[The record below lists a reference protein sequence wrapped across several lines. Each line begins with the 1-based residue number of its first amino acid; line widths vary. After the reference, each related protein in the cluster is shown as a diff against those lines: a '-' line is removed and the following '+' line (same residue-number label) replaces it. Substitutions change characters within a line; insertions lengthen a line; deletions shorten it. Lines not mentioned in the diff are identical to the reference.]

1 MIRNI
6 FKKQIGAETCG
17 VRVDLVRLKVRFHI
31 FDHICKVHVAL
42 AQRQVLA
49 GVVSVAGPIEGHDA
63 EIFVLGNEFVRK
75 FLTGL
80 VVHVPAEAV
89 SEDDCLIYVMHIAAI

>member
-17 VRVDLVRLKVRFHI
+17 VRVDLIRVKVCFHI

-49 GVVSVAGPIEGHDA
+49 GVVSVAGPVEGHDA
-63 EIFVLGNEFVRK
+63 EIFVLGNEFVCK
-75 FLTGL
+75 FFTCL
-80 VVHVPAEAV
+80 VVVPAEAV
-89 SEDDCLIYVMHIAAI
+89 SEDDCLIYVMHIAAV

>member
-17 VRVDLVRLKVRFHI
+17 VRVDLVRLKVRSHI

-42 AQRQVLA
+42 VQRQVLA
-49 GVVSVAGPIEGHDA
+49 GVVSVAGPVEGHDA
-63 EIFVLGNEFVRK
+63 EIFVLGNEFVCK
-75 FLTGL
+75 FFTCL
-80 VVHVPAEAV
+80 VVHVPAKTV
-89 SEDDCLIYVMHIAAI
+89 SEDHRPFYIMHIAAI